1 MLNYLHIKNYALI
14 EELEWHPGKGFNIIT
29 GETGA
34 GKSILLGA
42 LGLLLGNRADS
53 KVLFDETQKCIIEG
67 YFDLTKAGLG
77 EWFDQQELENEEQ
90 TILRREVS
98 SNGKSRA
105 FINDTPV
112 TLEVLKSLTEQ
123 IIDVHSQHET
133 LLLGL
138 GEFQV
143 RLLDAFAGSGAAYQA
158 YRDDYRKYR
167 VSFKTLEELQAKR
180 AQANK
185 ERDFNQFLYTEL
197 EEASLQP
204 QEQEKLE
211 EEQQLL
217 ENAEGIKEKLFAVS
231 QLLSDEEHG
240 SIQSLKEALKGLQ
253 SAAGMSS
260 HFNALAARLEG
271 VWIELKDVA
280 AELEQEQSNVLYDPA
295 RLAVVQERLSRLYA
309 LQKKHHVKSVEEL
322 IDLFNS
328 LATLL
333 GKMEDDE
340 NRIQTLEK
348 EVSLLEK
355 EVVKKAEVLS
365 KARLTA
371 APQLAQGLVDLLVKL
386 GMPDASV
393 KIDIDKIIPGIMGI
407 DKVNIRFS
415 ANKGVTPQDLKQA
428 ASGGEFSR
436 LMLAVKVILAEKSYL
451 PTLIFD
457 EIDTGVSGEI
467 ALRMGQ
473 MMRSIAQGHQVM
485 TITHLPQVAS
495 LGDKHFYVYKDNEGS
510 KTATRMKMLNPE
522 ERVQEIAQMIAGKA
536 PSDIAVR
543 SARELLGVK

>member
-14 EELEWHPGKGFNIIT
+14 EELEWHPGEGFNTIT

-67 YFDLTKAGLG
+67 YFDLKKAGLG
-77 EWFDQQELENEEQ
+77 EWFEQQELENEEQ

-138 GEFQV
+138 SEFQV
-143 RLLDAFAGSGAAYQA
+143 RLLDTFAGSSALYLA

-167 VSFKTLEELQAKR
+167 NSFKTLEALQAAR

-185 ERDFNQFLYTEL
+185 ERDFNQYLYTEL
-197 EEASLQP
+197 EEVAPQP
-204 QEQEKLE
+204 NEQEQLE

-217 ENAEGIKEKLFAVS
+217 ENAESIKEKLFAAS
-231 QLLSDEEHG
+231 ELLTDEAHG
-240 SIQSLKEALKGLQ
+240 SIQSLKESLKNLQ
-253 SAAGMSS
+253 AAAAMST
-260 HFNALAARLEG
+260 HFNSLASRLEG
-271 VWIELKDVA
+271 LWIELKDVS
-280 AELEQEQSNVLYDPA
+280 AELEQEQQAVLYDPA
-295 RLAVVQERLSRLYA
+295 RLSVIQERLSKLYA
-309 LQKKHHVKSVEEL
+309 LQKKHQVKSVAEL
-322 IDLFNS
+322 ITLFDE
-328 LATLL
+328 LGALL
-333 GKMEDDE
+333 GKMDDDE
-340 NRIQTLEK
+340 NRIKSLEK
-348 EVSLLEK
+348 EVGQLEK
-355 EVVKKAEVLS
+355 EVLKKAETLS
-365 KARLTA
+365 KARHA
-371 APQLAQGLVDLLVKL
+371 SVVKLAQGLVDLLVKL

-393 KIDIDKIIPGIMGI
+393 KIDIDAVPPGLMGT

-415 ANKGVTPQDLKQA
+415 ANKGVAPQELKQA

-473 MMRSIAQGHQVM
+473 MMKSIAQGHQVM

-495 LGDKHFYVYKDNEGS
+495 LGDRHFYVYKNNEGS
-510 KTATRMKMLNPE
+510 KTATNMKLLNEE
-522 ERVQEIAQMIAGKA
+522 ERIQEIAQMIAGKT
-536 PSDIAVR
+536 PSEVAVR

>member
-14 EELEWHPGKGFNIIT
+14 EELEWHPGKEFNIIT

-53 KVLFDETQKCIIEG
+53 KVLFDESQKCIIEG
-67 YFDLTKAGLG
+67 YFDLSKAGLD
-77 EWFDQQELENEEQ
+77 EWFEQQELENEEQ

-143 RLLDAFAGSGAAYQA
+143 RLLDAFAGSATLYQS

-185 ERDFNQFLYTEL
+185 ERDFNQYLYTEL
-197 EEASLQP
+197 EEAALLP

-240 SIQSLKEALKGLQ
+240 SVQSLKEALKGLH
-253 SAAGMSS
+253 SAAAMSS

-295 RLAVVQERLSRLYA
+295 RLSVVQERLSRLYA
-309 LQKKHHVKSVEEL
+309 LQKKHQVKSVEEL

-328 LATLL
+328 LAELL

-340 NRIQTLEK
+340 NRIQALEK

-355 EVVKKAEVLS
+355 EVLKKAEVLS
-365 KARLTA
+365 KARHAA

-386 GMPDASV
+386 GMPDASI
-393 KIDIDKIIPGIMGI
+393 KIDIDKISPNAMGI

-495 LGDKHFYVYKDNEGS
+495 LGDQHFYVYKDNQGT
-510 KTATRMKMLNPE
+510 KTATRMKRLNPE
-522 ERVQEIAQMIAGKA
+522 ERIQEIAQMIAGKA

-543 SARELLGVK
+543 SAKELLGVK

>member
-1 MLNYLHIKNYALI
+1 
-14 EELEWHPGKGFNIIT
+14 
-29 GETGA
+29 
-34 GKSILLGA
+34 
-42 LGLLLGNRADS
+42 
-53 KVLFDETQKCIIEG
+53 
-67 YFDLTKAGLG
+67 
-77 EWFDQQELENEEQ
+77 
-90 TILRREVS
+90 
-98 SNGKSRA
+98 
-105 FINDTPV
+105 
-112 TLEVLKSLTEQ
+112 
-123 IIDVHSQHET
+123 SQHET

-138 GEFQV
+138 SEFQV
-143 RLLDAFAGSGAAYQA
+143 RLLDAFGGSAAQYQS

-185 ERDFNQFLYTEL
+185 ERDFNQYLYTEL
-197 EEASLQP
+197 EEAGLQA

-240 SIQSLKEALKGLQ
+240 SVQSLKEALKGLQ
-253 SAAGMSS
+253 ATSAMSS
-260 HFNALAARLEG
+260 HFSALASRLEG

-280 AELEQEQSNVLYDPA
+280 AELEQEQGNVLYDPA
-295 RLAVVQERLSRLYA
+295 RLAVIQERLSRLYA
-309 LQKKHHVKSVEEL
+309 LQKKHQVKSVEEL
-322 IDLFNS
+322 IELFNS

-333 GKMEDDE
+333 GKLEDDE

-348 EVSLLEK
+348 EVGMLEK
-355 EVVKKAEVLS
+355 EVLKKAEVLS
-365 KARLTA
+365 KARHAAGAPLAKGLT
-371 APQLAQGLVDLLVKL
+371 DLLVKL
-386 GMPDASV
+386 GMPDASI
-393 KIDIDKIIPGIMGI
+393 KIDIDKIAPGLMGT
-407 DKVNIRFS
+407 DKVTIRFS
-415 ANKGVTPQDLKQA
+415 ANKGVAPQELKQA

-436 LMLAVKVILAEKSYL
+436 LMLAVKVILAEKTYL

-495 LGDKHFYVYKDNEGS
+495 LGDQHFYVYKDNQGS

-522 ERVQEIAQMIAGKA
+522 ERVQEVAQMIAGKA
-536 PSDIAVR
+536 PSEIAVR

>member
-14 EELEWHPGKGFNIIT
+14 EELEWHPGQGFNIIT

-67 YFDLTKAGLG
+67 YFDLTKAALG
-77 EWFDQQELENEEQ
+77 EWFEQQELENEEQ

-138 GEFQV
+138 GDFQV
-143 RLLDAFAGSGAAYQA
+143 RLLDAFAGSGFAYQA

-180 AQANK
+180 GQANK
-185 ERDFNQFLYTEL
+185 ERDFNQYLYAEL
-197 EEASLQP
+197 EEASLLP

-253 SAAGMSS
+253 STSAMSS
-260 HFNALAARLEG
+260 HFNSLTARLEG

-295 RLAVVQERLSRLYA
+295 RLAIVQERLSRLYA
-309 LQKKHHVKSVEEL
+309 LQKKHQVKSVVEL

-328 LATLL
+328 LAALL

-348 EVSLLEK
+348 EVSVLEK

-365 KARLTA
+365 KARHTS
-371 APQLAQGLVDLLVKL
+371 APQLAQGLVDLLLKL
-386 GMPDASV
+386 GMPDASI
-393 KIDIDKIIPGIMGI
+393 KIDIDKIAPGMMGI

-495 LGDKHFYVYKDNEGS
+495 LGDKHFYVYKDNQGS

>member
-14 EELEWHPGKGFNIIT
+14 EELEWHPGEGFNIIT

-67 YFDLTKAGLG
+67 YFDLRKAGLA
-77 EWFDQQELENEEQ
+77 EWFEQQELENEAQ

-112 TLEVLKSLTEQ
+112 TLEILKSLTEQ

-138 GEFQV
+138 SEFQV
-143 RLLDAFAGSGAAYQA
+143 RLLDTFAGSGALYQA
-158 YRDDYRKYR
+158 YRDDYKKYR
-167 VSFKTLEELQAKR
+167 MSSKVLEELQAQR

-185 ERDFNQFLYTEL
+185 ERDFNQYLHAEL
-197 EEASLQP
+197 EEAALQAG
-204 QEQEKLE
+204 EQEKLE

-217 ENAEGIKEKLFAVS
+217 ENAESIKEKLFAADE
-231 QLLSDEEHG
+231 LLTNEG
-240 SIQSLKEALKGLQ
+240 QGAIQSLRESLKNLQ
-253 SAAGMSS
+253 SASAMSV
-260 HFNALAARLEG
+260 HFKALTSRLEG
-271 VWIELKDVA
+271 IWIELKDVSS
-280 AELEQEQSNVLYDPA
+280 ELEQEQQAVLYDPA
-295 RLAVVQERLSRLYA
+295 RLGIVQERLSRLYA
-309 LQKKHHVKSVEEL
+309 LQKKHQVKSVEEL
-322 IDLFNS
+322 MELLDEL
-328 LATLL
+328 TLL
-333 GKMEDDE
+333 LDKLDDDE
-340 NRIQTLEK
+340 SRIKNLEK

-355 EVVKKAEVLS
+355 EVLKKSEALS
-365 KARLTA
+365 KVRHASVEK
-371 APQLAQGLVDLLVKL
+371 LAEGLVSLLVKL
-386 GMPDASV
+386 GMPDASI
-393 KIDIDKIIPGIMGI
+393 KIDIDTVVPGWMGT

-415 ANKGVTPQDLKQA
+415 ANKGVAPQELKQA

-495 LGDKHFYVYKDNEGS
+495 LGNRHFYVYKDNQGS
-510 KTATRMKMLNPE
+510 KTATKMKMLDQE
-522 ERVQEIAQMIAGKA
+522 ERIQEIAQMIAGKT